1 MLSIYFISNQ
11 YTKNVGDEGMA
22 IFNILKK
29 LIRLYNIVD
38 VFYKVNWLWW

>member
-11 YTKNVGDEGMA
+11 YTKNEGMA

-29 LIRLYNIVD
+29 LIRLYNIVE